1 MCGRYGFV
9 PGKNFEQRFEVE
21 HTQQPLLPSYNVAPG
36 TIMPVVVR
44 NSPNRVELMKWGLVP
59 FWSKDPNISF
69 KTVNARAET
78 VANSSAFR
86 EAFKRRRCLVPA
98 SGFYEWQQT
107 ERGKV
112 PYFIHLKD
120 TELFAFAGLYD
131 IWKDAE
137 GNELRTYTIITTIP
151 NDLMQPIHN
160 RMPVILHPD
169 DEAMWLDPRMNDTKA
184 LRALLNPF
192 PDAMMEAYPVSRAVN
207 TPATNTP
214 ALIQR
219 LAA

>member
-36 TIMPVVVR
+36 AIMPVVVR
-44 NSPNRVELMKWGLVP
+44 NSPNRVELMKWGLIP

-69 KTVNARAET
+69 KTINARAET
-78 VANSSAFR
+78 VMNSPAFR
-86 EAFKRRRCLVPA
+86 EAFKHRRCLVPA
-98 SGFYEWQQT
+98 SGFYEWQHT
-107 ERGKV
+107 ERGKL
-112 PYFIHLKD
+112 PYFIHLKN

-151 NDLMQPIHN
+151 NDLVQPIHN

-169 DEAMWLDPRMNDTKA
+169 DEAMWLDPKMNDTKA

-192 PDAMMEAYPVSRAVN
+192 PDALMEAYPVSRAVN
-207 TPATNTP
+207 TPAMNTP
-214 ALIQR
+214 ALIKR